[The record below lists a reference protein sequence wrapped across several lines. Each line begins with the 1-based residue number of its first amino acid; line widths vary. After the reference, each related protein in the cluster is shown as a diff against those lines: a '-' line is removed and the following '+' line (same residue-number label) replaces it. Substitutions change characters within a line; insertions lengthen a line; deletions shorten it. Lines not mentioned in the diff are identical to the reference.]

1 MIAKVL
7 VTVGALTYGLLV
19 PVMEINSTHL
29 FNPDWT
35 PHARL
40 HEAWQL
46 ATNTALAVF
55 CLGLVWFRN
64 EVRLPAMVAMFIT
77 GGFLF
82 AYAIRSGY
90 GGSMVHSDGS
100 EKAIMGLNLGVV
112 VFALVFMLSV
122 LAIVLERRTKHAP
135 GSRSNFSPL
144 C

>member
-1 MIAKVL
+1 MIAKVF
-7 VTVGALTYGLLV
+7 VTIGALTYGLLV
-19 PVMEINSTHL
+19 PVLEINSTHL

-46 ATNTALAVF
+46 ATNTGLALF
-55 CLGLVWFRN
+55 CLWLAWFRN
-64 EVRLPAMVAMFIT
+64 NVRLPGVLAMFIT

-82 AYAIRSGY
+82 AYAIRSTY

-112 VFALVFMLSV
+112 VFTLVFMLSV
-122 LAIVLERRTKHAP
+122 LAIVLERRTKP
-135 GSRSNFSPL
+135 TLGTRSDFSPL